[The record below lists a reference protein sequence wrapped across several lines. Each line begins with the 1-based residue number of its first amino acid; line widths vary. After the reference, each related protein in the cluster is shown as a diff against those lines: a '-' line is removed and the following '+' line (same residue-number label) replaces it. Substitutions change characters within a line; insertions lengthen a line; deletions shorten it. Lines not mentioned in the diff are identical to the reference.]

1 MLSNDYIE
9 NEERGGFSEWNEV
22 EDALSIE
29 IIAARDRKTEISLFD
44 GKRSKEKENNYYY
57 EFSLASDEYIDP
69 NNIIEIRYKDKAI
82 DEANLITV
90 KNQKAIVSFPKKA
103 VLPKR
108 IPVLILVNDPSFI
121 IQKLKEAIISIQSYN
136 EEEKGLLETLFGTD
150 NEIHSLYSGS
160 DDIRLESTFDYNKQQ
175 HNAIEK
181 AIRNRVLFIWGP
193 PGTGKTTVLGKIISD
208 YVKRDESVLLCSNT
222 NRAVDVSILKALEV
236 SEYETTPIKEKSLR
250 WGNVFLTEE
259 DDLHYVTLENHFKRK
274 YEEKRNLIKVEADLL
289 DDYNNADKSL
299 NDFKTKTKPY
309 NLAKRRLSE
318 LEGKETLNDYQK
330 SEVKRLKKK
339 LNDLHTEV
347 GIVEEQIE
355 SMTRIVSEIEDRIVK
370 EYESVQNLR
379 EFVLEAT
386 RVTTEEIL
394 AEVSFQSATFAR
406 AIIEEK
412 INSQKFDN
420 ILIDEASMANLPYV
434 LFLSTMARKRII
446 FVGDPQQLAPIVISS
461 GHLSDK
467 WLKRDIFF
475 KIASADDISALFR
488 WQEKNSDVS
497 VLLTDQYRMPKKVF
511 KIVNDLFY
519 NGRLI
524 NRTKTSGTIK
534 VIDTSAINPT
544 LNFPS
549 DKIKSPVNVNHC
561 ELLIEDIS
569 KSLGHIKNKSDVAM
583 SIGVLVPFT
592 QQKRFLQYL
601 SAVRYIPNSLEI
613 GVVHTFQGR
622 EKPKIYFDLT
632 LSNIDFTYPTF
643 DEYKTSEIDVSRLL
657 NVALSRCQSSSNYH
671 FDGEFTLVA
680 NIDYFRTYHPNGV
693 VIKFIESLITNAD
706 ELISVN
712 NPVNPFR
719 ILSEDETQLDVFEQI
734 AEEQISDEITEDK
747 LSSVEEPEVSE
758 EESVSGVMD
767 QKIRNQIDKYCQI
780 ITKEIQLINHYSVKA
795 KKEELYRYTSNINEV
810 LSTLPVTYCQD
821 KDSFKLFIDMMYKL
835 IYESSGGKE
844 AVYPVWDKNAR
855 YGRESYGK
863 IRLVIHQLRQ
873 YYFHDYETWEKG
885 DQDKLLAHIGEYF
898 QKVIGGEVPEIDSDW
913 VHLQL
918 GVLFSVTEYLT
929 EVKKKIKR
937 KSGKE

>member
-1 MLSNDYIE
+1 MLSNDYKE

-22 EDALSIE
+22 EDALSTE
-29 IIAARDRKTEISLFD
+29 IIAARERKTEISLFD
-44 GKRSKEKENNYYY
+44 GKRSKEKEYNYYY

-90 KNQKAIVSFPKKA
+90 KNQKAIVSFPKKP

-121 IQKLKEAIISIQSYN
+121 IQKLKEAIISIKSYN
-136 EEEKGLLETLFGTD
+136 EDDKGLLETLFGTD
-150 NEIHSLYSGS
+150 NEIHSLYSS
-160 DDIRLESTFDYNKQQ
+160 NIEIRLESTFDYNIHQLD
-175 HNAIEK
+175 AIEK

-274 YEEKRNLIKVEADLL
+274 YHEKRNLIKEEADLL
-289 DDYNNADKSL
+289 DNYNNANKSL
-299 NDFKTKTKPY
+299 NDFKAKIRPY

-318 LEGKETLNDYQK
+318 LEGKETLSDYQK

-339 LNDLHTEV
+339 LNNLQSEV
-347 GIVEEQIE
+347 GIVEEQVE
-355 SMTRIVSEIEDRIVK
+355 NMTRYISEIEDKIVK

-394 AEVSFQSATFAR
+394 AEINFQSATFAR
-406 AIIEEK
+406 VIIEEK
-412 INSQKFDN
+412 INYQKFDN

-461 GHLSDK
+461 GHLSNK
-467 WLKRDIFF
+467 WLKRDIFL
-475 KIASADDISALFR
+475 KIASVNDIASLFK
-488 WQEKNSDVS
+488 WQKKNSDIS
-497 VLLTDQYRMPKKVF
+497 VLLTDQYRMPEKVF

-524 NRTKTSGTIK
+524 NKTKTSGTIK
-534 VIDTSAINPT
+534 VIDTSAINPILT
-544 LNFPS
+544 FPS

-569 KSLGHIKNKSDVAM
+569 KSIGHIKNKSDVAM
-583 SIGVLVPFT
+583 SVGVLVPFT

-643 DEYKTSEIDVSRLL
+643 DEYETSKIDVSRLL

-671 FDGEFTLVA
+671 FDGEFTLIA
-680 NIDYFRTYHPNGV
+680 NIDYFRKYHPNGV

-719 ILSEDETQLDVFEQI
+719 ILTEDLTQLDVFEQI
-734 AEEQISDEITEDK
+734 AEEQISDEIAEEE
-747 LSSVEEPEVSE
+747 LSSIEEPEVSKK
-758 EESVSGVMD
+758 ESVSGVMD

-780 ITKEIQLINHYSVKA
+780 IIKEIQLINYYSEKA

-855 YGRESYGK
+855 FGRESYGK

-873 YYFHDYETWEKG
+873 YYFHDYETWEK
-885 DQDKLLAHIGEYF
+885 DAQDKLLAHIGEYF
-898 QKVIGGEVPEIDSDW
+898 QKVIGKVESDDSSDW

-918 GVLFSVTEYLT
+918 GILFSVTEYLS
-929 EVKKKIKR
+929 EVKKRIKR
-937 KSGKE
+937 KSGI